1 MEKLILPVGSDT
13 PELGNNPKPDGD
25 PAKITPPGTD
35 PVDTNPTPDNGN
47 DPIDPNP
54 DTDGGDILN
63 EGDIIEIDGT
73 SLTIDKD
80 GNAIDDKGTV
90 VKTKADLASLSAATD
105 DNTDD
110 LSDWEDVRA
119 EINYLPLDEQGKP
132 IEYTKDKAG
141 LIRYVMDTANQL
153 AAKKQQ
159 EYLDN
164 FFNENK
170 DLHKAYIHK
179 LKTGSIEGFQVDLNW
194 EDFDIANAAEN
205 ELESLFTAYRK
216 ALGDDAETISELLTS
231 AKTNKTLA
239 KKAEVAK
246 QYFVDKQ
253 TSDQKA
259 ANDAIAAK
267 QKAEKE
273 ANDKYVKSV
282 QDTITTGKVVI
293 GNSEFTI
300 PEVIRVQKDGVVKQY
315 SRNDFVNYL
324 FTPKTF
330 TVNNQKVQAT
340 QYQYDQYVE
349 STKRNHNHDVLDAFK
364 TFVGGD
370 ISQLI
375 QRAVND
381 AKHKEVKRRFVTGN
395 KQTPGNTGNKIK
407 LPIS

>member
-1 MEKLILPVGSDT
+1 MDKLILPVGSDT

-25 PAKITPPGTD
+25 PANP
-35 PVDTNPTPDNGN
+35 TNPNP
-47 DPIDPNP
+47 PNP
-54 DTDGGDILN
+54 DPVGLNPKPDDNPDSSASGTDGDLA

-90 VKTKADLASLSAATD
+90 VKTKADLASLSATD
-105 DNTDD
+105 DNADD

-119 EINYLPLDEQGKP
+119 EINYLPLDEEGKP

-170 DLHKAYIHK
+170 DLYKAYIHK
-179 LKTGSIEGFQVDLNW
+179 LKTGSIDGFQVDLNW

-205 ELESLFTAYRK
+205 ELESLYTAYRK

-239 KKAEVAK
+239 KKAEAAK

-282 QDTITTGKVVI
+282 QDTITAGKVVI
-293 GNSEFTI
+293 GDSEFTI

-381 AKHKEVKRRFVTGN
+381 AKHKEVKRRFVTGS